1 MKNLSR
7 GKIYMIMS
15 DKGDMVYV
23 GSTCSKY
30 LSYRMAAHTAS
41 YKCLLNGCKTS
52 DLSSFRLFEEYGVDS
67 CKIILL
73 ESYPCNTIDELHAR
87 EHHYI
92 ILKNAI
98 NKQKLSKYK
107 KTEIQTE

>member
-7 GKIYMIMS
+7 GKIYMIYS
-15 DKGDMVYV
+15 DNGDMVYV

-30 LSYRMAAHTAS
+30 LSYRMATHASS
-41 YKCLLNGCKTS
+41 YKCLLNGYKTS
-52 DLSSFRLFEEYGVDS
+52 DLSSFRLFEKYGIDN

-73 ESYPCNTIDELHAR
+73 ESFPCNSIDELHAR

-98 NKQKLSKYK
+98 NKQKLNKYK
-107 KTEIQTE
+107 ITEIPIE